1 MICVDASVVA
11 KWLFV
16 EEYSDQ
22 ALALATT
29 YISAGQ
35 RIVAPP
41 LLPFEVANTIRR
53 HMVRDQLSLPGAYE
67 ALTRFESYPIEYQH
81 APEIHHTALAV
92 AETYGL
98 PAAYDAHYIALAQLL
113 DCSLWTDDRRLLRA
127 VAGRLP
133 FIRWIGDYTDGQ
145 PL

>member
-1 MICVDASVVA
+1 MICVDTSVVA

-16 EEYSDQ
+16 EEYSDK
-22 ALALATT
+22 AMALATT
-29 YISAGQ
+29 YIRAGQ

-53 HMVRDQLSLPGAYE
+53 HMVRDQLSLPRAYE
-67 ALTRFESYPIEYQH
+67 ILARFHSFPIEYELS
-81 APEIHHTALAV
+81 PEIHQTALAV
-92 AETYGL
+92 AERYGL
-98 PAAYDAHYIALAQLL
+98 PAAYDAHYIALAQSL

-127 VAGRLP
+127 VSGHLP
-133 FIRWIGDYTDGQ
+133 LVRWIGDYADGQ